1 MTRRCADSVTPA
13 NLPPGFDLYGGYD
26 DGNYNNVNAIKAMYP
41 NKTVIHF
48 TVFASDNFG
57 DILDV
62 ENGDATPAQAPGWVK
77 MRRAAG
83 HGGPLVYCS
92 EATWSQV
99 RQAFQSAGVPE
110 PGYWIA
116 GYPGSVGHALYP
128 GSIAHQWIDY
138 GPYDESI
145 VVDYLPGIDPVPSG
159 GGDVPLPTDVVDSW
173 SVPGT
178 DGGSHFDLHADGGL
192 FAYGCDPNQLE
203 YVACG
208 NDGSRYHFGPKQ
220 TPGVISYPG
229 LPPQAGV
236 RHFVKMTVL
245 TYNGQPANIGPAGP
259 PGQPGTPGTSSV
271 NIAQI
276 HAAGAALSGA

>member
-13 NLPPGFDLYGGYD
+13 NLPAGFDLYGGYD
-26 DGNYNNVNAIKAMYP
+26 DGLYNNINAIKAMYP
-41 NKTVIHF
+41 TKTVIHF

-57 DILDV
+57 DCLDV
-62 ENGDATPAQAPGWVK
+62 ENGDATPAQAPGWIK

-92 EATWSQV
+92 EAAWSQV

-116 GYPGSVGHALYP
+116 GYPGSVGDALYP
-128 GSIAHQWIDY
+128 GSIAHQWVDY

-145 VVDYLPGIDPVPSG
+145 VVDYLPGIDPPPS
-159 GGDVPLPTDVVDSW
+159 GGDVPLPTDVVATW

-178 DGGSHFDLHADGGL
+178 DGAAYFDLHADGGL
-192 FAYGCDPNQLE
+192 FAYGGAVPTELE

-229 LPPQAGV
+229 LPPQAGT
-236 RHFVKMTVL
+236 RHFVAMTVL
-245 TYNGQPANIGPAGP
+245 TYNGTPANIGPAGP
-259 PGQPGTPGTSSV
+259 AGPAGAGINV
-271 NIAQI
+271 AQI
-276 HAAGAALSGA
+276 HAAGQALLGA